1 MAAKLGSGDDGE
13 ITDINITPFVD
24 IVLVILIIFMVT
36 ATTLAKQ
43 ALLVDLPD
51 AAAGETAQETS
62 LGIELDA
69 GGTLYLDGEAISEA
83 GLRNRIRTT
92 RADVEADGG
101 TVVALIAADQSLRYG
116 RVMGLMDLVKQEGV
130 AKFALNIESV
140 PAPAAAA
147 GAIPPPEPA
156 PADDGG

>member
-43 ALLVDLPD
+43 ALLVNLPD
-51 AAAGETAQETS
+51 AASGETAKETS

-69 GGTLYLDGEAISEA
+69 NGTLYLDGEPISEP
-83 GLRNRIRTT
+83 GLRNAIRRIRSE
-92 RADVEADGG
+92 VEAEGG
-101 TVVALIAADQSLRYG
+101 TVVALIAADESLRYG

-130 AKFALNIESV
+130 ARFALNIEAV
-140 PAPAAAA
+140 PPPPEAA
-147 GAIPPPEPA
+147 GAIPPRL
-156 PADDGG
+156 PADASP